1 MANRN
6 VYKIVKSRHVTEK
19 ARVLEQLQH
28 NTNNRC
34 IAKFDKPKYVFIV
47 EKKATKHQIAQ
58 AIEEIYAEKKVKVKS
73 VNTISMKP
81 KQRRVRGKLGFRPGF
96 KKAIITFEAG
106 DMIDDEV

>member
-6 VYKIVKSRHVTEK
+6 IYKIVKSRHVTEK

-28 NTNNRC
+28 NTSNRC
-34 IAKFDKPKYVFIV
+34 VAKFNKPKYVFIV
-47 EKKATKHQIAQ
+47 DKKATKHQIVQ
-58 AIEEIYAEKKVKVKS
+58 AIEELYAGKKVKVKS

-81 KQRRVRGKLGFRPGF
+81 KKRRVRGKLGFRSGF
-96 KKAIITFEAG
+96 KKAIITFESG